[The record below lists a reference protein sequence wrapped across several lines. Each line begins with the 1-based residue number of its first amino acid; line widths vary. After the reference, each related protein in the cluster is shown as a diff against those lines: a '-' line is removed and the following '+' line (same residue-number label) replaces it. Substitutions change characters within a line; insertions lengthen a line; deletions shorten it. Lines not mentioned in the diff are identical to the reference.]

1 MARGAVRAV
10 PPPRLR
16 RRLTWAFVLVAG
28 LCAGALAVGSFALV
42 RQARLAESVDRT
54 VADARYELVLAG
66 QFTPLDPGR
75 RADLLRSFEA
85 SGHHVL
91 LVDGRSV
98 VASSPAYA
106 PPVPGP
112 LRDRSAAG
120 QLGYQRVTADGRHLL
135 LAGGRV
141 PGERTD
147 LYLVVDEDPL
157 YADLDQLGWVLGIGW
172 LAVVGFALLTGRLV
186 ARRTLEPV
194 GRASAAA
201 RAVAEGLLDT
211 RLPAGGADEFGAW
224 AESFNRM
231 AAALEAKLAA
241 LSAAQDRQRRFTADV
256 AHELRTPVS
265 ALVAEAAMLRE
276 ELEWLPAGARRPAEL
291 LVADVVRLRH
301 LIDELMEISRLDDGG
316 EPVTAEPVD
325 VAELIGDVVAA
336 GGWATQVELDIEAGT
351 VQTDPRRFARVL
363 GNLVDNAVEHGRV
376 GVSVTARRTGDRLV
390 VEVADEGPGIPP
402 DYLPYLFE
410 RFSKGD
416 RARAGRGSG
425 LGMAIAQRNA
435 ELLDGAIEVHSE
447 PGRGTRCRFV
457 LPVAVPLRDG
467 EATVGIEGD
476 REGDRAGSSP
486 ASSP

>member
-186 ARRTLEPV
+186 ARRTL
-194 GRASAAA
+194 
-201 RAVAEGLLDT
+201 
-211 RLPAGGADEFGAW
+211 
-224 AESFNRM
+224 RM